1 MSKIGFLTDSC
12 SDIPQELADK
22 YGIEVVGFPIN
33 LDGKEYIER
42 RDMTNSEFY
51 EMMRN
56 SEAVPTT
63 AAITQ
68 LQWCEI
74 YQRYET
80 EGYTDLVHLVMNGGG
95 SSTYNNALKAVE
107 MFDEECPGHT
117 LRVRVLDS
125 HTYSM
130 PYGWYF
136 CECARKVRNG
146 GELNACVDELLR
158 KLDCVEI
165 CLAAYSLRQ
174 MKKSGRVS
182 AAAAVVGDLLGIRPI
197 ISLNDGVSK
206 VESKVRGDAAVPA
219 AMVKWVQGRVDNVKD
234 MPYMVAYTSSTAKR
248 DELVKLCRKTFGHP
262 PMFVFQLGGVV
273 SANTGPDA
281 VAIVFEGRPRHLEAY
296 TPSLP

>member
-33 LDGKEYIER
+33 LDGVEYMER
-42 RDMTNSEFY
+42 KDFTNDQFY
-51 EMMRN
+51 QMMRD
-56 SEAVPTT
+56 AQGVPTT

-68 LQWCEI
+68 LQFCDI
-74 YQRYET
+74 YARYAD
-80 EGYTDLVHLVMNGGG
+80 EGYTDLVYLSINAGG
-95 SSTYNNALKAVE
+95 SSTYNNAVKAME
-107 MFDEECPGHT
+107 LLEEERPGYT
-117 LRVRVLDS
+117 MKIQVIDS

-146 GELNACVDELLR
+146 GELASCVAELKQ

-165 CLAAYSLRQ
+165 CLAAYSLKQ

-197 ISLNDGVSK
+197 ISLNDGISK
-206 VESKVRGDAAVPA
+206 VEAKVRGDNNVPP
-219 AMVKWVQGRVDNVKD
+219 AMVKWVKSRVDDVKK

-248 DELVKLCRKTFGHP
+248 DELVKLCKKEFGHAP
-262 PMFVFQLGGVV
+262 LLVFQLGCVV
-273 SANTGPDA
+273 SANTGPDGI
-281 VAIVFEGRPRHLEAY
+281 AIVFEGKPRRLVDYAV
-296 TPSLP
+296 PLP

>member
-33 LDGKEYIER
+33 LEYMER
-42 RDMTNSEFY
+42 KDFTNDQFY
-51 EMMRN
+51 QMMRD
-56 SEAVPTT
+56 AQGVPTT

-68 LQWCEI
+68 LQFCDI
-74 YQRYET
+74 YARYAD
-80 EGYTDLVHLVMNGGG
+80 EGYTDLVYLSINAGG
-95 SSTYNNALKAVE
+95 SSTYNNAVKAME
-107 MFDEECPGHT
+107 LLEEERPGYT
-117 LRVRVLDS
+117 MKIQVIDS

-136 CECARKVRNG
+136 CECARKVHNG
-146 GELNACVDELLR
+146 GELASCVAELKQ

-165 CLAAYSLRQ
+165 CLAAYSLKQ

-197 ISLNDGVSK
+197 ISLNAGVSK

-219 AMVKWVQGRVDNVKD
+219 AMIKWVESRVDSMKD
-234 MPYMVAYTSSTAKR
+234 TPYMVAYTSSTAKR
-248 DELVKLCRKTFGHP
+248 DELVKLCKKAFGHAP
-262 PMFVFQLGGVV
+262 LIVFQLGGVV
-273 SANTGPDA
+273 SANTGPDGI
-281 VAIVFEGRPRHLEAY
+281 AIVYEGKPRNLEAY
-296 TPSLP
+296 APELP